1 MGFKDVKKEVI
12 NCLNNGLVL
21 HEARN
26 DIDIKN
32 LLKIGEVSNK
42 YVAKILA
49 TSKGNE
55 YSCSAHHFDR
65 NIDVHVVKVRNQ
77 DRDWYIKWYFTEPN
91 SVFISVHN

>member
-26 DIDIKN
+26 DINIKN
-32 LLKIGEVSNK
+32 LLETGVVSNDD
-42 YVAKILA
+42 VINILA
-49 TSKGNE
+49 KSKGNE
-55 YSCSAHHFDR
+55 YSCSAHHMDGS
-65 NIDVHVVKVRNQ
+65 IDVHIIKVQVQGIN
-77 DRDWYIKWYFTEPN
+77 WYVKWYFSEPD